1 MNASEQITMLV
12 MRLTIRHWNGIQDD
26 GVLLTE
32 RDLIMRVAVFG
43 CDDAIEFRFRRGHW
57 FAENGDLV
65 QVEFHPTCLDVE
77 GNCASGGSVFNLT
90 RHDLCSWL
98 N

>member
-1 MNASEQITMLV
+1 

-26 GVLLTE
+26 DAVLLAHC
-32 RDLIMRVAVFG
+32 DLIMRVAVFG
-43 CDDAIEFRFRRGHW
+43 CDDAVELRFRGGHW

-65 QVEFHPTCLDVE
+65 QVEVRPTCLDVGGE
-77 GNCASGGSVFNLT
+77 CAPGVAAVFSSA
-90 RHDLCSWL
+90 RQDVCWL